1 MANNIRKLHPY
12 MTVIDDERSKPGSSK
27 LKLIRKLMS
36 KEPVNDPNV
45 KV

>member
-1 MANNIRKLHPY
+1 MANNIRKLHPW

-36 KEPVNDPNV
+36 EKPVNNPNMA
-45 KV
+45 